1 MTVAHGPCDKVT
13 SVIDGSSARPRQL
26 SPAELLATAWS
37 KPTMPDGFVAT
48 TMILV
53 ADVPEDELIDVLLHL
68 ARTDEWRPNAA
79 TIRRTVVGRRGL
91 FPSEAEAGRV
101 AKEYARK
108 VARIRDGGPQPRYPI
123 VHPAI
128 ADAVEAAG
136 IEHEASFIKA
146 YREARDRR
154 IAQIAGEP
162 LNQPVVFRPAHI
174 PGADRR
180 PPDYVWRDGGWR
192 TETGQLIHADS
203 GDQPTLPVAPVQA
216 ALSP

>member
-1 MTVAHGPCDKVT
+1 
-13 SVIDGSSARPRQL
+13 
-26 SPAELLATAWS
+26 
-37 KPTMPDGFVAT
+37 MPDGFVAT
-48 TMILV
+48 TMVLIV
-53 ADVPEDELIDVLLHL
+53 EVPEDEQVDVLLHL
-68 ARTDEWRPNAA
+68 ARTEEWRPNAA
-79 TIRRTVVGRRGL
+79 KIRRTVVERRGL

-108 VARIRDGGPQPRYPI
+108 VDQIRAGGPQPRYPI

-136 IEHEASFIKA
+136 VDHEASFIKA

-174 PGADRR
+174 PGADRK

-192 TETGQLIHADS
+192 TPAGELIHADS
-203 GDQPTLPVAPVQA
+203 GDQQPLPAVPVRA
-216 ALSP
+216 ALNP